1 MNSLVTHNS
10 KAWDNKVE
18 SGNEWTVA
26 VEKRIIEKAKNGE
39 WDIRLTPT
47 KDVPK
52 EWFPSV

>member
-26 VEKRIIEKAKNGE
+26 VEKRIIEKGQKRGVGYKVNA
-39 WDIRLTPT
+39 D
-47 KDVPK
+47 
-52 EWFPSV
+52 